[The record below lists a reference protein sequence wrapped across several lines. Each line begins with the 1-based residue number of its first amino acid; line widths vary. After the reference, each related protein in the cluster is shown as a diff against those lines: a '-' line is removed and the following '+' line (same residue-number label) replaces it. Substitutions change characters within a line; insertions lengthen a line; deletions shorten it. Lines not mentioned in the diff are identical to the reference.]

1 MGETRDAAATYRRVS
16 AHAASLGAAIAPEEL
31 AELAVRHD
39 MGVGELAAL
48 DAVFSYLADKRHD
61 QVIETLLKLSRLPQ
75 KAPKTFSGFDFDRI
89 RGRDAAA
96 LRKLPALANLHAR
109 KNLAFI
115 GPGGI
120 GKTHLAQAYGR
131 ECCLSGYKTY
141 YLKATDAAVKEELAA
156 EAPSVIISRRPCAL
170 LKYVRH
176 EAPLA
181 VDPVKC
187 VGCRSCMKIGCP
199 AISIKEGKAHVDATL
214 CVGCGVCEQLCG
226 VKAFRSTRKE
236 G

>member
-96 LRKLPALANLHAR
+96 LRKLPALANLRAQEPGVHRAGRDR
-109 KNLAFI
+109 KDA
-115 GPGGI
+115 PGAGLRP
-120 GKTHLAQAYGR
+120 GVLPERLQDLLPEGHRAEGQAEEGRRFRKHLARRSHA
-131 ECCLSGYKTY
+131 C
-141 YLKATDAAVKEELAA
+141 
-156 EAPSVIISRRPCAL
+156 EALVPHS
-170 LKYVRH
+170 
-176 EAPLA
+176 
-181 VDPVKC
+181 
-187 VGCRSCMKIGCP
+187 
-199 AISIKEGKAHVDATL
+199 
-214 CVGCGVCEQLCG
+214 
-226 VKAFRSTRKE
+226 
-236 G
+236 